1 MNENSLTTFFSIFLS
16 STVKATEE
24 HQHTNVIAT
33 ADKYVVYT
41 NGKRDHRAELRLLQM
56 EMQYRQPSYSRY
68 ATDRIKREFDY
79 RLKRK
84 IEKELNRLM
93 DKVF

>member
-1 MNENSLTTFFSIFLS
+1 MKQLMLALGCTLLS
-16 STVKATEE
+16 TAVLATE
-24 HQHTNVIAT
+24 QPTNGNVIAT

-56 EMQYRQPSYSRY
+56 EMQYKQPSYGRY
-68 ATDRIKREFDY
+68 ATDRTKREFDY

-84 IEKELNRLM
+84 IDKEVDRLM
-93 DKVF
+93 AKIF

>member
-1 MNENSLTTFFSIFLS
+1 MKILYLTLFSILLS
-16 STVKATEE
+16 PTVKSAEE
-24 HQHTNVIAT
+24 QQHTNVIAT

-56 EMQYRQPSYSRY
+56 EMQYQQPSYGRY
-68 ATDRIKREFDY
+68 AADRTKREFDY

-84 IEKELNRLM
+84 IDKEVDRLM
-93 DKVF
+93 DKIF

>member
-1 MNENSLTTFFSIFLS
+1 MKILYLTLFSILLS

-41 NGKRDHRAELRLLQM
+41 NGKRDHRAELKLLQM

-68 ATDRIKREFDY
+68 AADRTKREFDY

-84 IEKELNRLM
+84 IDKEVDRLM
-93 DKVF
+93 DKIF

>member
-1 MNENSLTTFFSIFLS
+1 MRCSILALSATFLS
-16 STVKATEE
+16 SVALAAEE
-24 HQHTNVIAT
+24 PTSPNVIAT

-56 EMQYRQPSYSRY
+56 ERQHKKPPYVEY
-68 ATDRIKREFDY
+68 TTDRTKREFDY
-79 RLKRK
+79 RFKRK
-84 IEKELNRLM
+84 IDKEIDRFM

>member
-1 MNENSLTTFFSIFLS
+1 MNKLIVTLGCTLLS
-16 STVKATEE
+16 AAVLATE
-24 HQHTNVIAT
+24 QPTNRNVIAT

-56 EMQYRQPSYSRY
+56 EMQYQQPSYGRY
-68 ATDRIKREFDY
+68 ATDRTKREFDY

-84 IEKELNRLM
+84 IDKEVDRLM
-93 DKVF
+93 DKIF

>member
-1 MNENSLTTFFSIFLS
+1 MRCSILALSVTFLS
-16 STVKATEE
+16 SVALAAEE
-24 HQHTNVIAT
+24 PTSPNVIAT

-56 EMQYRQPSYSRY
+56 ESQYKKPSYSQY
-68 ATDRIKREFDY
+68 AADRTKREFDY

-84 IEKELNRLM
+84 IDKEIDRLM
-93 DKVF
+93 DKIF

>member
-1 MNENSLTTFFSIFLS
+1 MKILYLTLFGIFLS
-16 STVKATEE
+16 STVNAAEE

-56 EMQYRQPSYSRY
+56 EMQYRQPSYSQY
-68 ATDRIKREFDY
+68 ATDRTKREFDY

-84 IEKELNRLM
+84 IDKEVDRLM
-93 DKVF
+93 DKIF

>member
-1 MNENSLTTFFSIFLS
+1 MRCSILALSVTFLS
-16 STVKATEE
+16 SVALATQEPISS
-24 HQHTNVIAT
+24 NVIAT

-56 EMQYRQPSYSRY
+56 ERQYQKPTYIQYSAER
-68 ATDRIKREFDY
+68 TKREFDY

-84 IEKELNRLM
+84 IDKEVDRLM
-93 DKVF
+93 DRIF